1 MNIRTLKLAAAL
13 TLVAAITAACGG
25 STSSTTAKL
34 STSTTVSASGGSVA
48 LPTSGSISGA
58 TFTYPASNVGAGVT
72 AKFTATSSGPTPQS
86 ASRRNTLSASSLGAW
101 TMTFSGSTATITFT
115 GNVTVSFTSS
125 ETGLVLEFFQGSTL
139 DGVCPSTSS
148 NGTLTFTCE
157 AQGLDLTQ
165 TYTLEIVSGSSQT
178 ASPTSTPTGS
188 ASGSFYTFGGS
199 TDSLTVTQGSQP
211 IPAALSAYQDVTVS
225 SVQFAASTS
234 GSGTLA
240 FSDAV
245 NNGSDI
251 TPSGFLADSGSN
263 AATSGYTP
271 IVYISVVNSG
281 ATTINFG
288 SALPSIQVMDTNAAF
303 TSYLSCHF
311 DALNGNGSGSS
322 WLFTG
327 TSGTPSGTSVT
338 IPAGTLGG
346 GSQVEFTAN
355 SQQILAIACH

>member
-1 MNIRTLKLAAAL
+1 MKIRTLQLTAAL
-13 TLVAAITAACGG
+13 TLVTAITVACGG
-25 STSSTTAKL
+25 GSTTPATAKL

-58 TFTYPASNVGAGVT
+58 TFTYPASNVGAGIT

-86 ASRRNTLSASSLGAW
+86 ADRRNALSASSLGEW

-115 GNVTVSFTSS
+115 GNVTVSFASS
-125 ETGLVLEFFQGSTL
+125 QTGLVLEFFQGSTL
-139 DGVCPSTSS
+139 NGVCPSTSS

-178 ASPTSTPTGS
+178 ATPTSTPTGS
-188 ASGSFYTFGGS
+188 ASASFYTFGGS
-199 TDSLTVTQGSQP
+199 TDSLSVTQGSTP
-211 IPAALSAYQDVTVS
+211 IPAVLNAYQNVTVS
-225 SVQFAASTS
+225 SIQFAVSAS

-263 AATSGYTP
+263 AATPGYTP

-288 SALPSIQVMDTNAAF
+288 SALPSIQIMAAL
-303 TSYLSCHF
+303 TPYTSCHF
-311 DALNGNGSGSS
+311 DALNSNGSGSS
-322 WLFTG
+322 WLYTQA
-327 TSGTPSGTSVT
+327 SGTPSSTSVT
-338 IPAGTLGG
+338 IPAGALGG
-346 GSQVEFTAN
+346 GSQVEFQAN